1 MCVCVYIYIYIY
13 IYMVHKIIT
22 NFDKIRLN
30 CEICEQIKLF
40 LEQLN
45 PN

>member
-1 MCVCVYIYIYIY
+1 VCVYIYIYVDI
-13 IYMVHKIIT
+13 VHKFIT
-22 NFDKIRLN
+22 NFDQFWLN